1 MKHDTLPHVMI
12 AVKKI
17 KPHPDNPRKDLGDLE
32 ELADSIRKNGI
43 MQNLT
48 IIPEN
53 EEDEEND
60 TYIALIGHRRLAAA
74 REAGLYEVPCS
85 IVYGLSHREQVG
97 IMLEENMQRS
107 DLTPIEQAFGFQM
120 MLDLGETEESIAEKT
135 GFSRS
140 TIHHRLQIAK
150 LDKRILK
157 ETEDFQLSI
166 SDLMALE
173 QIKSIARRNAVLNI
187 SKSSE
192 ELRSKAA
199 IEARSEQRYEREKKL
214 IPMLEALGI
223 KRLPENLQSKIWT
236 VELDKVKAFSMDDDI
251 PEDIGLEENKKEEPL
266 YWYPQYGEITIYRK
280 VKRAK
285 ATATEYELKEKKRKE
300 DRGALKEIMKKMIDE
315 RDTHV
320 KAMLNGT
327 AQRISSTPEN
337 WEVLYETV
345 FNAGA
350 YFGNSADAIRHFMT
364 NKHDWQFSQEER
376 EEWKKKIDGMESIE
390 KFLAC
395 TEEGLR
401 ERFPFKGFGMLEC
414 DEEKAAEIKR
424 WHEFLGKFGFTV
436 TDPDAIKVLDGSHEL
451 YEREETKWAARKTQK
466 GP

>member
-32 ELADSIRKNGI
+32 ELTESIRKNGI

-48 IIPEN
+48 IIPED
-53 EEDEEND
+53 EDDDQND

-74 REAGLYEVPCS
+74 REAGIYEVPCN
-85 IVYGLSHREQVG
+85 IVFGLSHREQVG

-166 SDLMALE
+166 GDLMALE

-199 IEARSEQRYEREKKL
+199 IEARSEQREEREKKL
-214 IPMLEALGI
+214 IPMLEAVGI
-223 KRLPENLQSKIWT
+223 KRLPKNLESKIWT
-236 VELDKVKAFSMDDDI
+236 AELNRVKEVRLDDDV
-251 PEDIGLEENKKEEPL
+251 PEDLGLEESTKEEPV

-280 VKRAK
+280 AKRAK
-285 ATATEYELKEKKRKE
+285 AKATDYELQEKKRKE
-300 DRGALKEIMKKMIDE
+300 DRGTLKEIMKKVIDE

-320 KAMLNGT
+320 KAMLNRT
-327 AQRISSTPEN
+327 AQRIGNTAET
-337 WEVLYETV
+337 WEMLFNTA
-345 FNAGA
+345 FNADT
-350 YFGNSADAIRHFMT
+350 YFGMSVDSIRHFMT
-364 NKHDWQFSQEER
+364 NKHEWQLSPEEK

-390 KFLAC
+390 KLLAC
-395 TEEGLR
+395 IEAGLC
-401 ERFPFKGFGMLEC
+401 ERLPYKGYGMLLY

-424 WHEFLGKFGFTV
+424 WHEFLGKYGFTV
-436 TDPDAIKVLDGSHEL
+436 TDPEAIKVLDGTHEL
-451 YEREETKWAARKTQK
+451 YEQEGK
-466 GP
+466 

>member
-32 ELADSIRKNGI
+32 ELTESIRKNGI

-48 IIPEN
+48 IIPED
-53 EEDEEND
+53 EDDDQND

-74 REAGLYEVPCS
+74 REAGIYEVPCN
-85 IVYGLSHREQVG
+85 IVFGLSHREQVG

-166 SDLMALE
+166 GDLMALE

-199 IEARSEQRYEREKKL
+199 IEARSEQREEREKKL
-214 IPMLEALGI
+214 IPMLEAVGI
-223 KRLPENLQSKIWT
+223 KRLPKNLESKIWT
-236 VELDKVKAFSMDDDI
+236 AELNRVKEFRLDDDV
-251 PEDIGLEENKKEEPL
+251 PEDLGLEESTKEESV

-280 VKRAK
+280 TKRTKAK
-285 ATATEYELKEKKRKE
+285 ETDYELKEKKRKE
-300 DRGALKEIMKKMIDE
+300 DRGTLKEIMKKMIDE

-320 KAMLNGT
+320 KAMLNRT
-327 AQRISSTPEN
+327 AQRISNTAET
-337 WEVLYETV
+337 WEALFNTV
-345 FNAGA
+345 FNADA
-350 YFGNSADAIRHFMT
+350 YFGMSVDSIRHFMT
-364 NKHDWQFSQEER
+364 NKHDWQFSPEER

-390 KFLAC
+390 KLLAC
-395 TEEGLR
+395 TEAGLC
-401 ERFPFKGFGMLEC
+401 ERFPFKGFGLLEY

-436 TDPDAIKVLDGSHEL
+436 TDPEAIKVLDGTHEL
-451 YEREETKWAARKTQK
+451 YEREETK
-466 GP
+466 